1 MRIFFSTLLAFLI
14 VPCTLSFGQKLGKF
28 NSESISKSIAGK
40 KIKLPY
46 LDMNSY
52 FGYVVPGEAPDE
64 IRDGKGYYYLYIWIP
79 LAIPEIG
86 VRMVSPVPSK
96 IKPSKKDF
104 VAAAFNDNKNERKKY
119 FDTWISLEKASN
131 VISAEQAVKNFDSL
145 SWNRIQYNDDSSEL
159 PAQPSG
165 RKYNSLLRKVSDI
178 NNPSNALTLG
188 LYRIGFTTYKRGQV
202 EGSFLAQ
209 IGTAIKIPGVKIV
222 DDINK
227 LLD

>member
-1 MRIFFSTLLAFLI
+1 MRILFATLLALLI
-14 VPCTLSFGQKLGKF
+14 IPCTLSFSQKLGKF

-40 KIKLPY
+40 TLNLPY

-64 IRDGKGYYYLYIWIP
+64 VRDGKGYYYLYVWIP

-96 IKPSKKDF
+96 MKPGKNDF
-104 VAAAFNDNKNERKKY
+104 ISTTFNDNKNERKKY

-131 VISAEQAVKNFDSL
+131 VISADQAVKDFDNL
-145 SWNRIQYNDDSSEL
+145 NWNRIQYNDDSSEL

-165 RKYNSLLRKVSDI
+165 SKYNSLIRKVSDI
-178 NNPSNALTLG
+178 NDPSNALTLG
-188 LYRIGFTTYKRGQV
+188 LYRIGFTTFKRGQV

-209 IGTAIKIPGVKIV
+209 IGTAIKVPGVKIV
-222 DDINK
+222 DDINN

>member
-1 MRIFFSTLLAFLI
+1 M
-14 VPCTLSFGQKLGKF
+14 
-28 NSESISKSIAGK
+28 
-40 KIKLPY
+40 
-46 LDMNSY
+46 
-52 FGYVVPGEAPDE
+52 
-64 IRDGKGYYYLYIWIP
+64 
-79 LAIPEIG
+79 
-86 VRMVSPVPSK
+86 
-96 IKPSKKDF
+96 
-104 VAAAFNDNKNERKKY
+104 
-119 FDTWISLEKASN
+119 
-131 VISAEQAVKNFDSL
+131 ISAEQAVKNFDSL
-145 SWNRIQYNDDSSEL
+145 SWNRIEYNDDSSEL